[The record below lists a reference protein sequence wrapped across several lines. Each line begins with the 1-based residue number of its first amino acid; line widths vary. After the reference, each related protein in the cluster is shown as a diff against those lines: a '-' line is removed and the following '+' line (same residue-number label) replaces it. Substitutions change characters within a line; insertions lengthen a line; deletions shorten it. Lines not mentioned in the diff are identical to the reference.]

1 MTRSAAR
8 LAFAS
13 LAAVLAIG
21 VSPAVA
27 GYSNTVKGAHRD
39 CGAGHYPLQGH
50 YSIAVLVKALASL
63 STSDVE
69 YTTCKDALEA
79 AIRAAEK
86 KPRKK
91 PATSHT
97 QTHTH
102 TTTTP
107 TSTTTT
113 TSTTHTSSTHT
124 RHRRRVTKP
133 AHGPTGATVP
143 VSSQQISAAVTNGK
157 QPQRVDGVLYTPGAI
172 TTHNSSFISSIPAP
186 VLALLAAL
194 IAVLGAL
201 GGLAVRNIVRARR
214 SG

>member
-13 LAAVLAIG
+13 LAALLAFG
-21 VSPAVA
+21 VAPAFA
-27 GYSNTVKGAHRD
+27 GYPNTVRGAERD

-50 YSIAVLVKALASL
+50 YSIGVLEKALASL

-86 KPRKK
+86 P
-91 PATSHT
+91 TSS
-97 QTHTH
+97 HTH

-107 TSTTTT
+107 PTRTTTP
-113 TSTTHTSSTHT
+113 STTHTSSTHT
-124 RHRRRVTKP
+124 RRHGRVTKP
-133 AHGPTGATVP
+133 AHGPTGATDP

-172 TTHNSSFISSIPAP
+172 TTHNSSFVSSIPAP
-186 VLALLAAL
+186 VLAVLAAL